1 MTAYAELEIGLHRQA
16 AERYT
21 IELRFS
27 RPDSDADVRLGA
39 DTPEPT
45 RFNFEDLRKEI
56 LGSAAYGQ
64 ILTGMLFTDPT
75 VRSAFDQAR
84 ASAQSLNAPLR
95 VRLFIGRGAAELHSL
110 SWETLRDPEDNS
122 LLCTKESILFSRYL
136 SSRSWQPVHAR
147 PKRDLR
153 ALVVVANP
161 SDLADY
167 KGLAAIDADGE
178 FARAKGSLGSI
189 SMTALPVSGSHERA
203 TLQNLIAHIRDSS
216 CDIVY
221 LACHGRFTQGEPWLW
236 LENDQG
242 KSERVKGGELVARL
256 ADLQR
261 KPLLMV
267 LASCESAGS
276 DEAALLALGPR
287 LVEAG
292 VPAVLAMQGKVSLAT
307 VTKFMPHFFKELQ
320 SDGQIDRAVAVA
332 RSLVRDEPDYWMPV
346 LFTRLRSGRLFAK
359 TVAEAPFMA
368 EELPDGFVPRQRE
381 FEALITHLPQN
392 HHKPTTTALQGAG
405 GYGKTTLAIAIC
417 HDERVQR
424 RFRDG
429 ILWVTLGQKPNVVV
443 GLTQIYAALT
453 GERPAFVSIEDAAT
467 TTAQALGDK
476 RCLMV
481 IDDVWNEADLR
492 PFLRRGDRCARLITT
507 RNRDT
512 LPLTGQTVHVDAMQP
527 LEAVTL
533 LSVGL
538 PPGETHPLRA
548 LAARLGEWPLLLHLA
563 NGVLRDR
570 VRGDPDALLAA
581 LAYVNKA
588 LDRRGLTAFD
598 ARNPSERERAVSRT
612 LAVSLDLLTQDERA
626 RFEELTIF
634 PDDVDVPLDTVA
646 KLWGTTGGLDDF
658 DTEELC
664 GRLHGLSLLLRFD
677 PTARY
682 IRLHDV
688 VHHYL
693 TWEKRHSL
701 RELHGQF
708 LDAYGLQEWA
718 DLPPDEPYLWDHL
731 AYHLWQAGREQLLVN
746 IAKDLRYLA
755 TKAFVRRALAAEQ
768 DLQAAAEVAPED
780 AVLCSLQRSFV
791 QAGHLLNRCAS
802 LQDLAITLNSRLQH
816 LEALAPL
823 TQHLHR
829 SLSEPYLVPW
839 HPLPDLPHPAHVR
852 TITGHTREVSDC
864 AISADGT
871 VVVSAAYDDTLKVW
885 DAQTGAERLTLSGHT
900 GVRRCA
906 MSADGTVI
914 VSASQDGTLR
924 VWDGLTGAAGP
935 TLVGT
940 SKVNL
945 CAISGDGTVI
955 VAACDD
961 GFIRTWDAQ
970 SGREQFSQK
979 AHTESVIGCAI
990 SRDGSVVVSA
1000 SGDAEHKVLVRNA
1013 TMFRNQLSNAGKL
1026 GKIVWA
1032 SPDFT
1037 LKVWDARRGVKRR
1050 TLKGHKKNINAC
1062 AISADGTVIA
1072 SVADDG
1078 TLKVWDAQTGVNRL
1092 TLDAGI
1098 EFGGSCAM
1106 SADGALIV
1114 TASPYEAL
1122 IVWNGLAGTQRMV
1135 LQESHPTPVYHCA
1148 ISANGTTLVSSVD
1161 KMLKVWNAQSE
1172 TARPAPE
1179 GHNAWACAISA
1190 DGTTLVTAS
1199 LHAGLKVWDTQSG
1212 QERFTIGPFDRRVET
1227 CAISGDG
1234 ATVAAGGGPIEV
1246 CDLPSRTKRSLSKDW
1261 VSCCAIS
1268 ADGQTIVIDG
1278 KDGILKVL
1286 NSQSGAERLTL
1297 KHNTKPVT
1305 ACAISEDGAVIV
1317 SGSMDGT
1324 IKVWEARGGLERLS
1338 LPGHAAAVK
1347 SRALCIDS
1355 RFIVSASEDN
1365 TIKLWDAHNGAE
1377 LLSRRHE
1384 WVHACAISPDG
1395 KFLSSV
1401 SQDGSLKVWDVHT
1414 GQCVLTL
1421 YVEGPLFD
1429 CVWFPDNRHVAATG
1443 TRGVYFWRLVR

>member
-1 MTAYAELEIGLHRQA
+1 MTEYAELEIGLHRQEA
-16 AERYT
+16 DHYT
-21 IELRFS
+21 IALRFS

-39 DTPEPT
+39 DTLGPA
-45 RFNFEDLRKEI
+45 RFNSEDLRKEV

-75 VRSAFDQAR
+75 MRSAFAQAR

-95 VRLFIGRGAAELHSL
+95 VRLFIGRDAVELHSL

-122 LLCTKESILFSRYL
+122 LLCTKENILFSRYL
-136 SSRSWQPVHAR
+136 SSWDWQPVRAR

-178 FARAKGSLGSI
+178 FACAKGSLGGISI
-189 SMTALPVSGSHERA
+189 TALPVSGSNEHA
-203 TLQNLIAHIRDSS
+203 TLKNLIAHIRDSG
-216 CDIVY
+216 CDIFY
-221 LACHGRFTQGEPWLW
+221 LVCHGRFARGEPWLW

-242 KSERVKGGELVARL
+242 KSERVKGDELVTRL

-261 KPLLMV
+261 KPLLIV

-276 DEAALLALGPR
+276 DETALLALGPR

-292 VPAVLAMQGKVSLAT
+292 VPAVLAMQGKVSLKT

-332 RSLVRDEPDYWMPV
+332 RSLVRDESDYWMPV

-359 TVAEAPFMA
+359 TAEEAPFMA
-368 EELPDGFVPRQRE
+368 EELPDGFVPRQHE
-381 FEALITHLPQN
+381 FEAVITHLPQDHN
-392 HHKPTTTALQGAG
+392 KPTTTALQGAG

-453 GERPAFVSIEDAAT
+453 GERPAFVSIEDAAA
-467 TTAQALGDK
+467 TTARALGDK

-481 IDDVWNEADLR
+481 IDDVWNKADLR
-492 PFLRRGDRCARLITT
+492 PFLRGGARCARLITT

-512 LPLTGQTVHVDAMQP
+512 IPLTGQTVNVDAMQP
-527 LEAVTL
+527 SEAVTL
-533 LSVGL
+533 LSSGL
-538 PPGETHPLRA
+538 PPGATQPVRA

-563 NGVLRDR
+563 HGVLRDR
-570 VRGDPDALLAA
+570 VRGAPDALPAA
-581 LAYVNKA
+581 LAYVNEA
-588 LDRRGLTAFD
+588 LDKRGLTAFD
-598 ARNPSERERAVSRT
+598 ARNPSEREQAIAKT
-612 LAVSLDLLTQDERA
+612 LAVSLDVLTQDERA

-634 PDDVDVPLDTVA
+634 PEDVDVPLDTVA
-646 KLWGTTGGLDDF
+646 RLWDATGGLDAF
-658 DTEELC
+658 DTAELC
-664 GRLHGLSLLLRFD
+664 GRVHGLSLLLRFD
-677 PTARY
+677 PMARY

-693 TWEKRHSL
+693 TWEKRHHL
-701 RELHGQF
+701 RALHSQF

-731 AYHLWQAGREQLLVN
+731 AYHLRQAGREQVLVN

-755 TKAFVRRALAAEQ
+755 TKAFVRGALAAEQ
-768 DLQAAAEVAPED
+768 DLQAATEVAPED

-791 QAGHLLNRCAS
+791 QAGHLLHRCTS
-802 LQDLAITLNSRLQH
+802 LKDLAITLNSRLQH
-816 LEALAPL
+816 SAVLAPL
-823 TQHLHR
+823 TQHFHR
-829 SLSEPYLVPW
+829 SLSAPYLIPW

-852 TITGHTREVSDC
+852 TIVGHTGEVSDC

-871 VVVSAAYDDTLKVW
+871 VVVSAAHDDTLKVW

-935 TLVGT
+935 TLIGT
-940 SKVNL
+940 SEINQ

-961 GFIRTWDAQ
+961 GFMTIWEAQ
-970 SGREQFSQK
+970 SGREQCSQK
-979 AHTESVIGCAI
+979 AYTASVIGCAI
-990 SRDGSVVVSA
+990 SHDGSVVVSA
-1000 SGDAEHKVLVRNA
+1000 SGDSEHKVLVRN
-1013 TMFRNQLSNAGKL
+1013 TTRLHNYFSNRGTLEKV
-1026 GKIVWA
+1026 VWA
-1032 SPDFT
+1032 RPDFT
-1037 LKVWDARRGVKRR
+1037 LKVWDARLGVKRR
-1050 TLKGHKKNINAC
+1050 TLKGHKKAIKAC
-1062 AISADGTVIA
+1062 AMSADGTVIA

-1078 TLKVWDAQTGVNRL
+1078 TLKVWDAQTGANRL

-1106 SADGALIV
+1106 SADGATIV
-1114 TASPYEAL
+1114 TAAPYGAL
-1122 IVWNGLAGTQRMV
+1122 IVWNGLAGTPRMV

-1148 ISANGTTLVSSVD
+1148 ISANGTTIVSSVG
-1161 KMLKVWNAQSE
+1161 KMLNVWHAQSE

-1179 GHNAWACAISA
+1179 GHNAWACAIST
-1190 DGTTLVTAS
+1190 DGATLVTAS
-1199 LHAGLKVWDTQSG
+1199 LQAGLKVWDTQSG
-1212 QERFTIGPFDRRVET
+1212 RERCTIGFDRPVET

-1234 ATVAAGGGPIEV
+1234 TTVVTGGGSSEV
-1246 CDLPSRTKRSLSKDW
+1246 CNLPSGTTRSLSKDW
-1261 VSCCAIS
+1261 VRCCAIS
-1268 ADGQTIVIDG
+1268 ADGQTIVIG
-1278 KDGILKVL
+1278 KDIILKVL
-1286 NSQSGAERLTL
+1286 DSQSGAERLTL
-1297 KHNTKPVT
+1297 QPSTTNPVI
-1305 ACAISEDGAVIV
+1305 ACAISKDGAVIV
-1317 SGSMDGT
+1317 SGSTDGT
-1324 IKVWEARGGLERLS
+1324 IKVWEARSGLERLS

-1347 SRALCIDS
+1347 SCTLCADS
-1355 RFIVSASEDN
+1355 RFIASASGDN

-1377 LLSRRHE
+1377 LLSLRHD
-1384 WVHACAISPDG
+1384 WVHTCDISPDK

-1414 GQCVLTL
+1414 GQCLLTL

-1429 CVWFPDNRHVAATG
+1429 CVWFPDNQHVAATG
-1443 TRGVYFWRLVR
+1443 TRGVYFWHLVR